1 MKIVLTHV
9 IIINKRDNSPVFL
22 SMTLSCQDRS
32 LTRAELLYDGPI
44 SEQFRGSCA
53 RRMSKK
59 FHKKGKVSMSKGEG
73 REYKEHNRLNSLGQR
88 SEYP

>member
-9 IIINKRDNSPVFL
+9 IIINKRENSPVFL

-53 RRMSKK
+53 KRMRTK
-59 FHKKGKVSMSKGEG
+59 FLSPKEKVG
-73 REYKEHNRLNSLGQR
+73 NTR
-88 SEYP
+88 STTG